1 MRVLCAVQS
10 TSGLAVYYYLG
21 ISLDQDTQQWTWL
34 DGTTAGNGEV
44 SNADPYGHW

>member
-1 MRVLCAVQS
+1 MYAHSVLQS
-10 TSGLAVYYYLG
+10 TSRLEVYYYLG
-21 ISLDQDTQQWTWL
+21 ISLNVDTQQWTWL